1 MKQVYTSSLQTCK
14 SLGGCLAGR
23 ARIAQ
28 HMHSS
33 RVTHTQRT
41 TMERQQ
47 PTPPPH
53 MLRLQM
59 PPSTSTSTHPTTH
72 RPTTPPA
79 HHMVQSR
86 QPTTHT
92 RTWKGALRL
101 EVSPPCAGERVWLWE
116 RGTAAA
122 AIRSHAWVHRQPGW
136 LAAQCMDESLPS
148 ATAAPLVGSGP
159 CLPGTAT
166 PPAAPACH
174 CPCTPQPPPPAAP
187 R

>member
-1 MKQVYTSSLQTCK
+1 MKQVYTSSLRIGK
-14 SLGGCLAGR
+14 SLGGCLAGP
-23 ARIAQ
+23 ARTAQ
-28 HMHSS
+28 HIHSS
-33 RVTHTQRT
+33 RVTT
-41 TMERQQ
+41 THGATNHKPQ
-47 PTPPPH
+47 PH
-53 MLRLQM
+53 MLCLHM
-59 PPSTSTSTHPTTH
+59 PPSTSTHQTTNLP
-72 RPTTPPA
+72 PTTPPA